1 MNSNILT
8 RIPLNN
14 LTTRCTSI
22 NSKYINKSPIYRR
35 RITNTPN
42 PKIKNH
48 RTSMILNIQ
57 LPRLQFR
64 IRLLY
69 KRMRITRLPTLRF
82 PSTNPNIS
90 NIRRRRIN
98 STTTESTLPGI
109 IYGQCSELCG
119 VNHRFI
125 PITIEFTTISA
136 FKS

>member
-1 MNSNILT
+1 
-8 RIPLNN
+8 
-14 LTTRCTSI
+14 
-22 NSKYINKSPIYRR
+22 
-35 RITNTPN
+35 
-42 PKIKNH
+42 
-48 RTSMILNIQ
+48 MILNIQ
-57 LPRLQFR
+57 LPRFQFR

-69 KRMRITRLPTLRF
+69 KRMRITRFPTLRLRQPSHLTN
-82 PSTNPNIS
+82 PSTNPNIG

-109 IYGQCSELCG
+109 MYGQCSELCG